1 MMTKI
6 KLSGLLVYIILT
18 FPFCIYS
25 THENNITKRES
36 QPRTFS
42 SGCNDAFSVFGFLA
56 FLLALL
62 DLIMELNA
70 TPAPVGRKKRF
81 SSDNLVKNANEH
93 RTDWK
98 KENEGEKIMP
108 YSLQHFSCKDLH
120 KNIIVKLLIG
130 QLKILEKVDIG
141 PKRLSQR

>member
-1 MMTKI
+1 MLIMMTKI

-98 KENEGEKIMP
+98 KENEGDKTF
-108 YSLQHFSCKDLH
+108 LKDYWGEDQWNEDDNSG
-120 KNIIVKLLIG
+120 KKKDV
-130 QLKILEKVDIG
+130 
-141 PKRLSQR
+141 S